1 MKTFARKLKTGG
13 GFTLAEVLIVVVI
26 LVMITAGLLPAAMNA
41 YQKAIDAAN
50 AHTLLTEAVN
60 ALRGELSTAWDVK
73 VSDGT
78 TITYMSAGT
87 GGQSKIYLD
96 DNVIMIQDYGEYART
111 DVLSDPLASK
121 IFDYGAVA
129 TDAPEGRSLIS
140 EAMARRTGGNKDPM
154 YVSYTGAE
162 YDKVHGY
169 ITISGLEVKRDS
181 SSGPIA
187 QMPENGLLIRTLG
200 GEQP

>member
-13 GFTLAEVLIVVVI
+13 GFTISEVLIVVAI
-26 LVMITAGLLPAAMNA
+26 LVMITAGLMPAAMNA

-50 AHTLLTEAVN
+50 AHALLTEAVN
-60 ALRGELSTAWDVK
+60 TLRGELSTARDVS
-73 VSDGT
+73 VTDNT

-96 DNVIMIQDYGEYART
+96 DNVIMIQDYGEYDRT
-111 DVLSDPLASK
+111 DVLSAPLASK

-129 TDAPEGRSLIS
+129 AATPSPGPLIS
-140 EAMARRTGGNKDPM
+140 DAMTKQTSRVAEQMTVLYTEAELEEDC
-154 YVSYTGAE
+154 
-162 YDKVHGY
+162 
-169 ITISGLEVKRDS
+169 ITITGLHVSRGNAANAS
-181 SSGPIA
+181 SVA
-187 QMPENGLLIRTLG
+187 QIDELVIRTLG

>member
-13 GFTLAEVLIVVVI
+13 GFTISEVLIVVAI
-26 LVMITAGLLPAAMNA
+26 LVMITAGLMPAAMNA

-50 AHTLLTEAVN
+50 AHALLTEVVN
-60 ALRGELSTAWDVK
+60 TLRGELSTARDVN
-73 VSDGT
+73 VTDNT

-96 DNVIMIQDYGEYART
+96 DNVIMIQDYGEYDRT
-111 DVLSDPLASK
+111 DVLSAPLASK

-129 TDAPEGRSLIS
+129 AATPSPGPLIS
-140 EAMARRTGGNKDPM
+140 DAMTKQTSRVAEQMTVLYTEAELEEDC
-154 YVSYTGAE
+154 
-162 YDKVHGY
+162 
-169 ITISGLEVKRDS
+169 ITITGLHVSRGNAANAS
-181 SSGPIA
+181 SVA
-187 QMPENGLLIRTLG
+187 QIDELVIRTLG